1 MTISRTKGDI
11 SRRTL
16 LKTGTAAMGSTML
29 TGLAAPALAQGNEEL
44 TVMIAQP
51 HVGGAEIAAR
61 TFKEKTGVNVNINID
76 AVPMGNMYQQVA
88 LDQQSG
94 ANRYDVYQNWYCTIG
109 ALAANGLAVDVTDLI
124 ERDKAEVQPDDFI
137 QNVYDAYSLYEARRY
152 ALPYDADNHALYYNK
167 ELLERLGADVPKT
180 WDDLN
185 TLAAH
190 ATAELSSEGIHGHS
204 LMGMPVPLLNVS
216 TFANR
221 VANFGANFLDAEGR
235 PALNTPEMLAVAEN
249 YTAMAPH
256 ASPTPPEIGYAEG
269 LALFLGGRV
278 VTKEG
283 WMDLALNAAQDT
295 DSAVKDRWGV
305 GPLPTTSGNPA
316 DSRAA
321 LNAGFGVCLSPQ
333 SEKQELAWEFMK
345 WISGPEMCLTMSATN
360 GTGIDPFRTST
371 IQDPTYQEAAPQT
384 HEIIGDAL
392 ANAMAWPTGPNA
404 PQLLEV
410 LSRDLATML
419 AGQKSPEDTMNGVQ
433 RAWERILR

>member
-1 MTISRTKGDI
+1 MTTSKPRKTLN
-11 SRRTL
+11 RRTL
-16 LKTGTAAMGSTML
+16 LKTGTAAIGGTML
-29 TGLAAPALAQGNEEL
+29 TGLAAPVLAQSNDEL

-61 TFKEKTGVNVNINID
+61 TFLEKTGVKVNID
-76 AVPMGNMYQQVA
+76 AVPMGAMYQQVA

-94 ANRYDVYQNWYCTIG
+94 ANRYDVYQHWYPTIG
-109 ALAANGLAVDVTDLI
+109 ALAANGLAVDITDLI

-137 QNVYDAYSLYEARRY
+137 KNVYDAYSLYEDRRY
-152 ALPYDADNHALYYNK
+152 ALPYDADNHALYYNT
-167 ELLERLGADVPKT
+167 ELLERLGADIPKT
-180 WDDLN
+180 WEELN
-185 TLAAH
+185 ALAMR
-190 ATAELSSEGIHGHS
+190 ATGELSGEGIHGHS

-221 VANFGANFLDAEGR
+221 VANFGASFLDAEGN

-249 YTAMAPH
+249 YTAMSPH

-283 WMDLALNAAQDT
+283 WMDLALNAAQDA
-295 DSAVKDRWGV
+295 DSAVKGKWGV
-305 GPLPTTSGNPA
+305 AVLPTTSGNPA
-316 DSRAA
+316 DSKAA

-333 SEKQELAWEFMK
+333 SQKQEIAWEFTK
-345 WISGPEMCLTMSATN
+345 WISSVEMCLEMSSTN
-360 GTGIDPFRTST
+360 ATGIDPFRLST
-371 IQDPTYQEAAPQT
+371 VDNPTYQKAAPQT
-384 HEIIGDAL
+384 HEIVKSSL
-392 ANAMAWPTGPNA
+392 SNAMSWPTGPNA

-419 AGQKSPEDTMNGVQ
+419 SGQKSPQDTMAGVQ